1 MRRKAR
7 VGRGI
12 MIELTRLNG
21 NPLFVNCDQI
31 KWAEAAPDTMLT
43 LMSGEKV
50 VVRESCSEVVD
61 RMIAF
66 RARLLRAA
74 AELVPVE
81 PVTEFATGA
90 LHEVPPSVMG
100 RSPEGVDFAGVAE

>member
-1 MRRKAR
+1 
-7 VGRGI
+7 

-21 NPLFVNCDQI
+21 NPLFVNGDQI

-50 VVRESCSEVVD
+50 VVRESCSEVVE

-66 RARLLRAA
+66 RVRLLRAA
-74 AELVPVE
+74 AEFVPVA
-81 PVTEFATGA
+81 VMAAGA
-90 LHEVPPSVMG
+90 LHAAPPSVMG
-100 RSPEGVDFAGVAE
+100 RSPEDGDSAEVVE

>member
-1 MRRKAR
+1 
-7 VGRGI
+7 

-21 NPLFVNCDQI
+21 NRLFVNGDQI

-66 RARLLRAA
+66 RVRLLRAA
-74 AELVPVE
+74 AE
-81 PVTEFATGA
+81 FAPGDPAAAA
-90 LHEVPPSVMG
+90 LGPVPPTVIG
-100 RSPEGVDFAGVAE
+100 KSPAGEDSAELVE

>member
-1 MRRKAR
+1 
-7 VGRGI
+7 

-21 NPLFVNCDQI
+21 NRLFVNGDQI

-66 RARLLRAA
+66 RVRLLRAA
-74 AELVPVE
+74 AEFAPGDSAAASAAAAFGPGPPTVIGKSPAGEDAAELVE
-81 PVTEFATGA
+81 
-90 LHEVPPSVMG
+90 
-100 RSPEGVDFAGVAE
+100 